1 MNSKHQSLLQEYL
14 AGINQLK
21 DKYKSLSEAQLN
33 FKPSIAEW
41 SVKEIIIH
49 LGDSE
54 VNAFLRYRTIVSEP
68 NRETFVVD
76 EAKWA
81 KELNYQAQ
89 DVEDYLNLF
98 TILRQLTYKQLK
110 LIKEEDWPS
119 KTITHPNLGK
129 ITLETWLEMYISH
142 VNQHLNQ
149 IDRTLEK
156 FRLQE

>member
-1 MNSKHQSLLQEYL
+1 M
-14 AGINQLK
+14 
-21 DKYKSLSEAQLN
+21 
-33 FKPSIAEW
+33 
-41 SVKEIIIH
+41 
-49 LGDSE
+49 
-54 VNAFLRYRTIVSEP
+54 RYRTIVSEP

-119 KTITHPNLGK
+119 KTVTHPNLGK

-149 IDRTLEK
+149 IDRMLQKFLIEK
-156 FRLQE
+156 MNG